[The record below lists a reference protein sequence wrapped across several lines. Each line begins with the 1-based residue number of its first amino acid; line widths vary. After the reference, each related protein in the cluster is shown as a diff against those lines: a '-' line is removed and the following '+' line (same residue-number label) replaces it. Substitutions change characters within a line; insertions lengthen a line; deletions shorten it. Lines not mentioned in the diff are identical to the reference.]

1 MTEDEAKAEA
11 EVRAFFKEHCAL
23 DGGVVLVMCAGTYA
37 IFSSYERAM
46 AWLGP
51 AGERPGALIA
61 PYLIDVPDYGTRPS
75 GKPH

>member
-1 MTEDEAKAEA
+1 MTEDEAEAEA
-11 EVRAFFKEHCAL
+11 QVRAFFKEHCAL
-23 DGGVVLVMCAGTYA
+23 EGGVVLVMCGGVHA

-51 AGERPGALIA
+51 ASARPGALVA
-61 PYLIDVPDYGTRPS
+61 PYIIDMPDYGTRPM